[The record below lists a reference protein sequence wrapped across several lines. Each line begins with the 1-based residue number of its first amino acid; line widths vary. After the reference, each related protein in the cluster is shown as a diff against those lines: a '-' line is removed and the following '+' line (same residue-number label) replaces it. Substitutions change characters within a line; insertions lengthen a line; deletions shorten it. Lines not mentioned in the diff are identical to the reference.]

1 MKKGRGNMK
10 VTSISRKA
18 FERLDKM
25 KLSKNI
31 RNTEAVI
38 YNYTPK
44 QNPTP
49 KVFKKLHY
57 QNGAVFGNKLF
68 TIEMLDSNKDYL
80 PPCFCIPESLVTVG
94 GQIQGMILPKIE
106 GKNLADILKDKSV
119 STEDQI
125 FYLKKV
131 GQILEHLEKIRR
143 NTNLKDIYINDLH
156 ESNFIVHEKNHE
168 LYVVDLDSCK
178 IKDNQPAPSKYLTPT
193 TLVNSVQG
201 KYKFA
206 DPECPTYGHV
216 IADENSDLFCYTM
229 MFLNYIY
236 GENAIKLSL
245 EEYYDYLEYLRTL
258 GYSEE
263 FINALQ
269 TIVIPHKN
277 ENISQYLDELTPE
290 QIYRS
295 REKVYQYIKN
305 KEHK

>member
-1 MKKGRGNMK
+1 MK

-44 QNPTP
+44 QNPSP
-49 KVFKKLHY
+49 KIFKKLHY

-68 TIEMLDSNKDYL
+68 TIEMLDSHKEFL
-80 PPCFCIPESLVTVG
+80 PPYFCIPDSIVTVG
-94 GQIQGMILPKIE
+94 GIVQGITLQKIE
-106 GKNLADILKDKSV
+106 GQNLSDILKDKKVSV
-119 STEDQI
+119 EDQI

-131 GQILEHLEKIRR
+131 GQMLEQLEKIRE
-143 NTNLKDIYINDLH
+143 NTKLTDIYINDLH
-156 ESNFIVHEKNHE
+156 ESNFIVNDKNHE

-178 IKDNQPAPSKYLTPT
+178 IKDNQPAPSKYLTPN
-193 TLVNSVQG
+193 TLVNEVQG

-206 DPECPTYGHV
+206 AEDCPTYGYV

-236 GENAIKLSL
+236 GENAIKFNL

-258 GYSEE
+258 GYSEQ

-269 TIVIPHKN
+269 TIVIPQKN

-295 REKVYQYIKN
+295 REQVYQAVKS
-305 KEHK
+305 KGRK